1 MTEERSKRRKLLPFI
16 FIVVCDKNNFIWW
29 NQRQQNAR
37 RFETTSFVASEGTAF
52 RMLCQQCVIF
62 RECTAGE
69 NSYF

>member
-37 RFETTSFVASEGTAF
+37 RFETSFVASEGTAF